1 MPESFKVL
9 VKELQSL
16 CLDIQVL
23 DEDGNQIELEEDEN
37 ALDTFNLSRMDA
49 DDDRRSRY
57 ANEEE
62 LADAGFDY
70 VPEEE
75 VEASYDGADDE
86 F

>member
-1 MPESFKVL
+1 
-9 VKELQSL
+9 
-16 CLDIQVL
+16 
-23 DEDGNQIELEEDEN
+23 
-37 ALDTFNLSRMDA
+37 MDA
-49 DDDRRSRY
+49 EADRRNRY
-57 ANEEE
+57 ADESE

>member
-1 MPESFKVL
+1 MLDNDGNTIEL
-9 VKELQSL
+9 KE
-16 CLDIQVL
+16 
-23 DEDGNQIELEEDEN
+23 DED
-37 ALDTFNLSRMDA
+37 AMDTFNLARMDA

-86 F
+86 L

>member
-1 MPESFKVL
+1 
-9 VKELQSL
+9 
-16 CLDIQVL
+16 
-23 DEDGNQIELEEDEN
+23 
-37 ALDTFNLSRMDA
+37 MDA

>member
-1 MPESFKVL
+1 LNQAYSEKNRKYLSKFKNKKAAAFGCYGWSGES
-9 VKELQSL
+9 VKILKEK
-16 CLDIQVL
+16 
-23 DEDGNQIELEEDEN
+23 
-37 ALDTFNLSRMDA
+37 
-49 DDDRRSRY
+49 
-57 ANEEE
+57 